1 MSTNMSRDTRTR
13 PTGTNRVVQNPN
25 IGTQYSHSYTGYWR
39 RTAPRT
45 AQNAFGCP
53 LLQRHM
59 YSSMYANITV
69 VKYLR
74 KFLYPDPDI

>member
-1 MSTNMSRDTRTR
+1 
-13 PTGTNRVVQNPN
+13 
-25 IGTQYSHSYTGYWR
+25 
-39 RTAPRT
+39 
-45 AQNAFGCP
+45 
-53 LLQRHM
+53 M